1 MSQRS
6 TIVFKKF
13 FESEKSGGIVLIFF
27 TLLSLLI
34 ANSSLAN
41 SYSQFWKY
49 ELGGMSIEH
58 WINDGLMAIFFLLV
72 GLELKREFVVG
83 ELSSLKKASL
93 PVISALGGILIPA
106 GIYSYLNWGSPTIS
120 GYGIPMATD
129 IAFAL
134 GALSLLGNK
143 VPVSLKVF
151 LTALAVID
159 DLGAII
165 VIAIFYTKTIYWSY
179 LFISLGIFV
188 FLIFCNKIGIKSLW
202 IYLLS
207 GIGMWYFMHHSGI
220 HATITGV
227 LLALSIPT
235 ESKTKKE
242 SPAEFLQ
249 HKLHYPVPFIIMPLF
264 ALVNTAISIN
274 DDWDKSLFDSASLGI
289 ILGLVLGKPFGIFLF
304 TRLSILFKVAEKPK
318 GTTWSQLF
326 GVAILGGIG
335 FTMSIFITLLAFDDV
350 EHINEAKIAILIAS
364 IIAGFLGIVWLK
376 ASFKKAK

>member
-34 ANSSLAN
+34 ANSSLTN

-93 PVISALGGILIPA
+93 PVISALGGIFIPA

-304 TRLSILFKVAEKPK
+304 TRLSILLKAAEKPK